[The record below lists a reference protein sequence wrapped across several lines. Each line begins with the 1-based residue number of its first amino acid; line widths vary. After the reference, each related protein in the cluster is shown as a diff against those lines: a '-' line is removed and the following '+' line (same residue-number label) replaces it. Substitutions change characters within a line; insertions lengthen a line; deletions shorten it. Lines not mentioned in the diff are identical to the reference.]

1 MVVSVTLIF
10 LLENKIGI
18 MLIIILSAL
27 AVFQSS
33 EFSQFVHV
41 WPIQEQNI
49 SLYNK
54 VQELKLATFAPL

>member
-33 EFSQFVHV
+33 ELSQFVHV

-49 SLYNK
+49 SLYNI